1 MMTNQM
7 KVVSRNG
14 PTIAQA
20 IEMLP
25 NTLMGESTKFIGFG
39 DSQPARNGDTPSA
52 ITATRM
58 ASQVL
63 VALSSTVKDNPKP
76 APVTKD
82 SPSATMKLFLGEPYS
97 RSFPKQAYRRSVESP

>member
-25 NTLMGESTKFIGFG
+25 NTLMRKSTTFVGFG
-39 DSQPARNGDTPSA
+39 DSQPARNGDMPTA
-52 ITATRM
+52 ITATRIG
-58 ASQVL
+58 SQVL
-63 VALSSTVKDNPKP
+63 VAVSSTVKANPKP
-76 APVTKD
+76 APVTED
-82 SPSATMKLFLGEPYS
+82 SPSVTMELLFGESHTHGVSQS
-97 RSFPKQAYRRSVESP
+97 RHIGTA